1 MASESAGPT
10 GRCHKHWMAE
20 FVTDVLGR
28 PAVNFRIVRQVC
40 VVNGP
45 LVSTFRRFPSRSLS
59 PERGDNAEWRQ
70 SRSTARM
77 DRANQ
82 HSGDPR
88 LPVLRGDYHLATPPS
103 GQLSDEIF
111 PPGSVKIYE

>member
-1 MASESAGPT
+1 MGYGFGVSRST

-20 FVTDVLGR
+20 FVTDVLGC
-28 PAVNFRIVRQVC
+28 PAVDFRIVRRVC

-45 LVSTFRRFPSRSLS
+45 LVSTFRRFPSRSLI

-70 SRSTARM
+70 SRSAARR

-111 PPGSVKIYE
+111 RLAV